1 MSSGSGGSGQTSS
14 MTDGNNISTPDT
26 PDEVMEEAIPVDAE
40 QLTIIRSGSTLND
53 NVEVDE
59 AYAGAANKKQQLMD
73 AGMDLERQD
82 ATRRGFAI
90 PSTADE
96 IKEANA
102 RWGEDAWQMKA
113 LRFINSDGVQRFLI
127 FLLVLDVLIL
137 FTELGELKYII
148 YMVPAGFCSYHVHII
163 AHLLCSCART
173 NIYMLIW
180 CAMGLPLQQ
189 LMHSFHPVNSSF
201 ETPYHV
207 VRPNTMTNT
216 RRHMKM
222 QKMKRIDSLEVEVVK
237 RFVHTH

>member
-1 MSSGSGGSGQTSS
+1 ML
-14 MTDGNNISTPDT
+14 
-26 PDEVMEEAIPVDAE
+26 E
-40 QLTIIRSGSTLND
+40 LTIIRSGSTLND

-59 AYAGAANKKQQLMD
+59 AYAGAVNKKQQLMD

-137 FTELGELKYII
+137 FTELGELKI
-148 YMVPAGFCSYHVHII
+148 YLYGASWILFI
-163 AHLLCSCART
+163 SCAHHCSSSLFMCT
-173 NIYMLIW
+173 NNIHMLIW

-189 LMHSFHPVNSSF
+189 LMHLFHPVNSSF

-216 RRHMKM
+216 RRHMNM

>member
-53 NVEVDE
+53 NVEVDD
-59 AYAGAANKKQQLMD
+59 AYADAVNKKQQLMD

-148 YMVPAGFCSYHVHII
+148 WCQLDFVYIMCTLLLIFFVHCARII
-163 AHLLCSCART
+163 FTCLSGVIWVSLCS
-173 NIYMLIW
+173 N
-180 CAMGLPLQQ
+180 
-189 LMHSFHPVNSSF
+189 
-201 ETPYHV
+201 
-207 VRPNTMTNT
+207 
-216 RRHMKM
+216 
-222 QKMKRIDSLEVEVVK
+222 
-237 RFVHTH
+237 

>member
-14 MTDGNNISTPDT
+14 LTDDKSPRRPAT
-26 PDEVMEEAIPVDAE
+26 PDEEVTMEEAIPVDAE
-40 QLTIIRSGSTLND
+40 LTIIRSGSTLND
-53 NVEVDE
+53 NVEVDD
-59 AYAGAANKKQQLMD
+59 AYAGAVNKKQQLMD

-148 YMVPAGFCSYHVHII
+148 WCQLDFVYIMCTLLLIFFVHCARII
-163 AHLLCSCART
+163 FTCLSGVIWVSLCS
-173 NIYMLIW
+173 N
-180 CAMGLPLQQ
+180 
-189 LMHSFHPVNSSF
+189 
-201 ETPYHV
+201 
-207 VRPNTMTNT
+207 
-216 RRHMKM
+216 
-222 QKMKRIDSLEVEVVK
+222 
-237 RFVHTH
+237 

>member
-14 MTDGNNISTPDT
+14 DNSPRRPVIPAE
-26 PDEVMEEAIPVDAE
+26 EVTMEEAIPVDAE
-40 QLTIIRSGSTLND
+40 LTIIRSGSTLND

-163 AHLLCSCART
+163 AHLLCSCARIIFT
-173 NIYMLIW
+173 CLSGVLW
-180 CAMGLPLQQ
+180 
-189 LMHSFHPVNSSF
+189 V
-201 ETPYHV
+201 
-207 VRPNTMTNT
+207 
-216 RRHMKM
+216 
-222 QKMKRIDSLEVEVVK
+222 SLCSN
-237 RFVHTH
+237 